1 MKWHDLRLW
10 KWTGIVLVSGLIALS
25 FVGCKTKYVSVPEY
39 HTEYIVKSD
48 TFAKLDSVYL
58 RDSVYIYHSG
68 DTVVINKVAYRDR
81 YHNIYKVRLDTII
94 RRDSI
99 PYPVERTL
107 TASEQRLMALGRFF
121 IAFLF
126 LVIGI
131 AVLLFFW
138 YHNKKC

>member
-1 MKWHDLRLW
+1 M
-10 KWTGIVLVSGLIALS
+10 SGLIALS

>member
-1 MKWHDLRLW
+1 MKWYDLKVW
-10 KWTGIVLVSGLIALS
+10 KWTCIVLVSGLIVLS

-39 HTEYIVKSD
+39 HMEYIVKSD
-48 TFAKLDSVYL
+48 TLAKLDSIYL
-58 RDSVYIYHSG
+58 RDSVYIYHNG

-107 TASEQRLMALGRFF
+107 TASEQRLMTLGRLF

-126 LVIGI
+126 LVIGC

>member
-1 MKWHDLRLW
+1 MKWYDLKVW
-10 KWTGIVLVSGLIALS
+10 KWTCIVLVSGLIILS

-68 DTVVINKVAYRDR
+68 DTVVINRVAYRDR

-107 TASEQRLMALGRFF
+107 TASEQRLMTLGRFF

>member
-1 MKWHDLRLW
+1 MKWNDLRLW
-10 KWTGIVLVSGLIALS
+10 KWTCIVLVSGLIILS
-25 FVGCKTKYVSVPEY
+25 IVGCKTKYVSVPEY
-39 HTEYIVKSD
+39 HTEYIAKSD
-48 TFAKLDSVYL
+48 TLAKLDSVYL

-68 DTVVINKVAYRDR
+68 DTVVINRVAYRDR
-81 YHNIYKVRLDTII
+81 YHNIYKVRLDTVI

-126 LVIGI
+126 FVIGI

>member
-1 MKWHDLRLW
+1 MKWYDLKVW
-10 KWTGIVLVSGLIALS
+10 KWACIVLVSGLIILS

-48 TFAKLDSVYL
+48 TLAKLDSVYL
-58 RDSVYIYHSG
+58 RDSVFVYHSG

-107 TASEQRLMALGRFF
+107 TASEQRLMTLGRFF